1 MPPREP
7 KTRKNNDD
15 DDEEEVL
22 RWERVSSQKHRS
34 RGCGVVFGARRV
46 SFRNGRI
53 QQRRGDDIV
62 IIRCGGWIFKHHFFF
77 FFFEDD
83 DDGRTNA
90 TADGGGVYGGT
101 NKRDRV
107 GGKRSASY
115 VRGTML
121 QRENCVVG
129 EIVLVLRSDPVRA
142 DKKLRRSRFNKRRL
156 PRRGV

>member
-1 MPPREP
+1 
-7 KTRKNNDD
+7 
-15 DDEEEVL
+15 
-22 RWERVSSQKHRS
+22 
-34 RGCGVVFGARRV
+34 
-46 SFRNGRI
+46 
-53 QQRRGDDIV
+53 
-62 IIRCGGWIFKHHFFF
+62 
-77 FFFEDD
+77 EDD
-83 DDGRTNA
+83 DDGKTNA

-101 NKRDRV
+101 NKHDRV